1 MKRKKIIF
9 LAVLTLFIVTACS
22 SPIEQGVQEPK
33 DQFRVIHSMDNMPCH
48 QMPDGSWMGDCPDS
62 VGEGAHDMHAMH
74 TVHSEEEFVRE
85 MIPHHQEAVD
95 TSRIIVESTTNNA
108 LRDLAQRIIVAQE
121 EEIAMME
128 SWIDEW
134 YESDY
139 QVQYVPMMRDLLSV
153 EGAELDRIFIEDM
166 ILHHEM
172 AVMMAE
178 QVLAFNPREEVVIF
192 AQEVIAVQQAEI
204 DEMRALLEN

>member
-1 MKRKKIIF
+1 MKKNVVI
-9 LAVLTLFIVTACS
+9 LTVFALFILGACTAS
-22 SPIEQGVQEPK
+22 LEEPE
-33 DQFRVIHSMDNMPCH
+33 DEFQAVHSMNNMPCH
-48 QMPDGSWMGDCPDS
+48 QMPDGSWMGNCPDS
-62 VGEGAHDMHAMH
+62 VMDGSHDMHAMH

-95 TSRIIVESTTNNA
+95 TSMIIVQSTTNDD

-128 SWIDEW
+128 SWISEW
-134 YESDY
+134 YEGDY

-153 EGAELDRIFIEDM
+153 EGTDRDRMFIEDM

-178 QVLAFNPREEVVIF
+178 QVLSLSPREEVAAF
-192 AQEVIAVQQAEI
+192 AREVIAVQQAEI
-204 DEMRALLEN
+204 DEMRTLLE